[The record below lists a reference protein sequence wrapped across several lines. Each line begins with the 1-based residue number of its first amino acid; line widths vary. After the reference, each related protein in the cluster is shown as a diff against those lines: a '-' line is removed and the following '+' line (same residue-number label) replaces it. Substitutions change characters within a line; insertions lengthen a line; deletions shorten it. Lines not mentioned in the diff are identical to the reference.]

1 MTVKYQIEKQW
12 YEDSEGRYTKFEPTS
27 DLYNTLE
34 DAVLAGLEMP
44 KNPGWTGKWIVKRI
58 TMDESTFYY
67 KKEQVVT
74 GV

>member
-12 YEDSEGRYTKFEPTS
+12 YEDSEGRYTKFEPTAK
-27 DLYNTLE
+27 LYDTLE
-34 DAVLAGLEMP
+34 DAVLAGLDMP
-44 KNPGWTGKWIVKRI
+44 KNPGWTGKRI
-58 TMDESTFYY
+58 TMDEPTFYY

>member
-12 YEDSEGRYTKFEPTS
+12 YEDSEGRYTKFEPTM
-27 DLYNTLE
+27 DLYDTLE
-34 DAVLAGLEMP
+34 DAIWAGLEMP

-58 TMDESTFYY
+58 TMDEPTFYY
-67 KKEQVVT
+67 KKEQEVT